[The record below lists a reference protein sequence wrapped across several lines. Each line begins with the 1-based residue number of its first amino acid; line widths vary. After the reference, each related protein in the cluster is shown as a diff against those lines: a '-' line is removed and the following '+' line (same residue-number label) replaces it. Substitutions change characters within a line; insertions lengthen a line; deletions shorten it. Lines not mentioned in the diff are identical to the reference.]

1 MEEAVMLQLI
11 NTAGAV
17 YTAIQGI
24 RRISRDASFTRQ
36 LEVIDNTAA
45 LPAALAESF
54 TTSTLW
60 VAVTAGSL
68 ALSPLT
74 GPVGLG
80 LAIAHT
86 WSFVNARRSHRH
98 ASR

>member
-1 MEEAVMLQLI
+1 MLQLI

-80 LAIAHT
+80 LAAVHSYRLIQRL
-86 WSFVNARRSHRH
+86 RRSR
-98 ASR
+98 SC